1 MSEKRSPSTIE
12 NEGNGNRNTNPS
24 KKQQKDKKSY
34 DDTPY
39 TTKDL
44 SKLDEFVK
52 SASIATINTQSK
64 AAQDLINDHFN
75 PASKSR
81 VDPQGTI
88 VVQTLKPS
96 NVLIKTTTPH
106 HQYMDTQA
114 HRAFVDRYYVDNLRD
129 SADSWD
135 QHTEGS
141 RAFPGGKR
149 TRKQRKFRTNRS
161 KSKSKS
167 KTKTKTKTK
176 RRNRGSKRIRRK

>member
-1 MSEKRSPSTIE
+1 MSEKRSPSTLE
-12 NEGNGNRNTNPS
+12 NEGNGNTNPS
-24 KKQQKDKKSY
+24 KKQQKYKKSY

-39 TTKDL
+39 TNKDA
-44 SKLDEFVK
+44 SKLDDFVK
-52 SASIATINTQSK
+52 SASIATINTKSR
-64 AAQDLINDHFN
+64 AAEYLINDHFN

-96 NVLIKTTTPH
+96 NVLIKTTSPH
-106 HQYMDTQA
+106 HEHMDTQA
-114 HRAFVDRYYVDNLRD
+114 HRAFVDRYYIDSLRD
-129 SADSWD
+129 SADGWD

-149 TRKQRKFRTNRS
+149 TRKRRQSREK
-161 KSKSKS
+161 KSKSKYKN
-167 KTKTKTKTK
+167 KTKTT